1 MWVWAKLSKEESMS
15 PLFKQFYKQSLSQ
28 RLKALEKTGYLDP
41 DQAGKLQSGD
51 LKLSH
56 EVGDHMIEN
65 YIGSYTL
72 PMGLALHFLL
82 DGKNY
87 LVPMA
92 IEEPSVIAAASNGA
106 KMVGQSGGFHTVKEN
121 RLMVGQV
128 VIAGSPKPSQDRK
141 KILSHQQALIDLA
154 NTSYPSIVKRGGGAR
169 GIQVK
174 QFDPEPGQDIGS
186 YLAIYLA
193 VDCQEAMGANIINT
207 MLEALAPEIDH
218 LTSGHVLMSILSNLA
233 TESLVSVSSQIDPK
247 FLAKGNMTGEAVR
260 DRIIQA
266 YQYACLDPYRA
277 ATHNKGIMNGVDGLV
292 LASGNDW
299 RAIEAGAH
307 AYASLT
313 GHYRPLSKW
322 EKTQDGQLKGTITL
336 PLPIATVGGA
346 IASHPV
352 AQVSQ
357 QILGQPTAKEL
368 ARLIAAV
375 GLAQNLSALRALVT
389 TGIQEG
395 HMALQAR
402 SLAMS
407 AGARGDKIQKLA
419 DRLVDQDQMNLATA
433 RALLK
438 NMEKD

>member
-1 MWVWAKLSKEESMS
+1 MS

-28 RLKALEKTGYLDP
+28 RLKALEKAEYLDP
-41 DQAGKLQSGD
+41 DQAGKLQSGE
-51 LKLSH
+51 LGLTH
-56 EVGDHMIEN
+56 EAGDHMIEN
-65 YIGSYTL
+65 YIGTYTL

-106 KMVGQSGGFHTVKEN
+106 KMVAQSGGFHTVKEN
-121 RLMVGQV
+121 RLMIGQV
-128 VIAGSPKPSQDRK
+128 VIAGSTKPSQDRG
-141 KILSHQQALIDLA
+141 KILSHQQDLIDLA
-154 NTSYPSIVKRGGGAR
+154 NASYPSIGKRGGGAR

-174 QFDPEPGQDIGS
+174 QFDSEPDQVKGS
-186 YLAIYLA
+186 YLAVYLT

-207 MLEALAPEIDH
+207 MLEALAPEIDR
-218 LTSGHVLMSILSNLA
+218 LTSGQVLMSILSNLA
-233 TESLVSVSSQIDPK
+233 TESLVSLSCQVEPK
-247 FLAKGNMTGEAVR
+247 FLAKGDMTGEAVR
-260 DRIIQA
+260 DQIIQA